1 VRRIFV
7 LLVLGLIAAVPV
19 YGDGKGTRSSSA
31 APPPQTAA
39 SEPSVDQILEKY
51 VQALG
56 GQSAIEKLKTRIMKG
71 SIQVRG
77 TGEMG
82 TVQVFQKA
90 PDKGFALINVPSDGP
105 TPRGFNGKVG
115 WYVDPD
121 EGLQDATAEDV
132 AAMKREFDFYRPIRL
147 KTLYPKMVFKGK
159 ETVGDR
165 QTYVIEATA
174 QDGAVGKMYFDTQSG
189 LLLRDEAPYVT
200 EDGKGVLQI
209 DYEDYREV
217 DGVKLPFVWHE
228 ASPDFDHVIKFEEIR
243 HNLPIEDSKFEKP
256 SDN

>member
-1 VRRIFV
+1 MRRILV
-7 LLVLGLIAAVPV
+7 LLLLGLTAAIPV
-19 YGDGKGTRSSSA
+19 YGDDKAPRSSGA
-31 APPPQTAA
+31 APRPQAAA

-51 VQALG
+51 IQALG
-56 GQSAIEKLKTRIMKG
+56 GQSAIEKLTTRIMKG

-90 PDKGFALINVPSDGP
+90 PDKGFALIDVPSDGP
-105 TPRGFNGKVG
+105 TPRGFNGKAG

-121 EGLQDATAEDV
+121 EGLQDATADNV
-132 AAMKREFDFYRPIRL
+132 AAMQREFDFYRPIRL
-147 KTLYPKMVFKGK
+147 KALYPKMVVKGK
-159 ETVGDR
+159 DTVGDR
-165 QTYVIEATA
+165 QAYVIEATA

-189 LLLRDEAPYVT
+189 LLDRDEVPYMT
-200 EDGKGVLQI
+200 EDGKGVLEI

-217 DGVKLPFVWHE
+217 DGVKLPFVRHE
-228 ASPDFDHVIKFEEIR
+228 ASPDFDHVIKFEDIR